1 MPPPKKKKSIKF
13 STIEILNCSYF
24 ANFFWFSC
32 NFPIL
37 VDNLNHILL
46 HVTSIHVN
54 AWTYLMLVFFTLK
67 FIAQSL
73 QCVHVN
79 KAYYKFKFHLKF
91 IGLYFV
97 KSSMAK
103 FLLKKKNSV
112 ELGKIL
118 MFVQILWKIKVV
130 CYKDIKT
137 NSMRFNVPWSV
148 LLN

>member
-1 MPPPKKKKSIKF
+1 MRFELFIFCQFFLIFMQLPHTSWQSEPYIIACHIY
-13 STIEILNCSYF
+13 TCQCLNLSYV
-24 ANFFWFSC
+24 S
-32 NFPIL
+32 
-37 VDNLNHILL
+37 
-46 HVTSIHVN
+46 
-54 AWTYLMLVFFTLK
+54 FFTLK

-118 MFVQILWKIKVV
+118 MFVQILWKSKVV

-137 NSMRFNVPWSV
+137 NSMRFNVSWSV